1 MAQKALTTEKVEE
14 LRSLRSEGLSVREV
28 AARAGVSEGTAS
40 NYTRGIAKPIRGTQ
54 VKKEAP
60 SGRRESKDIMEATA
74 GAKLDSDTIEL
85 ANRVRKARLQA
96 ELDDIDDRKQQR
108 QEVDDMRLR
117 ERKLLLQL
125 DETRLGASKGDSSVV
140 IELNQLRSDLA
151 DLRESRHQAEI
162 RQMEHRMGQ
171 LVASIRQTGLNQYDL
186 MSQAMTKAENLAI
199 LATGKIDGLVKS
211 GQGDKALMTALQ
223 LGLSPSEYALLLQG
237 EDLIPTREDFIAGR
251 QYRAKMDGVPYEEPE
266 PGEFE
271 GLVSLVQQHNRRWQA
286 AMDKSQ
292 RAMGKG
298 GSSVVRTGQP
308 GTVPA
313 PGEQE
318 PVVLKA
324 ESKVVQCTRCGTTF
338 DIDLVEAK
346 QAAAGKRLFV
356 HCANPKCGFLLDLK
370 DLVPE
375 LKPVEDK
382 SSKLYCYV
390 AGKDGQCVSELRA
403 SDQCMDCQWFKP
415 TIVPMVYE

>member
-60 SGRRESKDIMEATA
+60 SGRRETKDIMDRTSE
-74 GAKLDSDTIEL
+74 AKLDSDTIEL

-125 DETRLGASKGDSSVV
+125 DETRLGASRGDSGVV
-140 IELNQLRSDLA
+140 TELNQLRSELTE
-151 DLRESRHQAEI
+151 LREARHQAEL

-171 LVASIRQTGLNQYDL
+171 LVASIRQTGLTQYDL
-186 MSQAMTKAENLAI
+186 MSQAMGKAENLAI
-199 LATGKIDGLVKS
+199 LATSKVDSFMKS
-211 GQGDKALMTALQ
+211 GREDKQLLMGLR
-223 LGLSPSEYALLLQG
+223 LGLSPGEYALLLQG
-237 EDLIPTREDFIAGR
+237 EEPVLSIEDYEMGR
-251 QYRAKMDGVPYEEPE
+251 RLRAQQDGVPLTKPE
-266 PGEFE
+266 PGEYE
-271 GLVSLVQQHNRRWQA
+271 GLVRLTERRNRQWQA
-286 AMDKSQ
+286 AVDKAA
-292 RAMGKG
+292 RAMGSG
-298 GSSVVRTGQP
+298 GSQVVKTGKP

-313 PGEQE
+313 PGEPE

-346 QAAAGKRLFV
+346 QAAAGKKLFV
-356 HCANPKCGFLLDLK
+356 HCANPKCGFLLDLTE
-370 DLVPE
+370 LIPE
-375 LKPVEDK
+375 LKPVEVK
-382 SSKLYCYV
+382 SPKPECYV
-390 AGKDGQCVSELRA
+390 AGEGGICDNPYKGGEPYQC
-403 SDQCMDCQWFKP
+403 QDCQWMMKW
-415 TIVPMVYE
+415 T